1 MKGKKTTAKTS
12 KAKAVKRGKR
22 KTAKTSRKKA
32 VKTGKTKAVKRGKRT
47 TAKTSRKKVVKRGKR
62 KTAKTS
68 RKKAV
73 KTRKTK
79 AVKRGK
85 RVRKAK
91 KEADATVFREP
102 AVIVAAEPQS
112 SGMVSERLVSK
123 ILDREAD
130 QRRMLWQMA
139 EEMSRLGGAVQH
151 QHNMLTDLV
160 QHILHHADRQ
170 LPPGAPADEPSQAA
184 PPNESAA
191 TEADADAARVSQ
203 EELWQLQDAL
213 VEEQEFVDRLHRP
226 EAEDESAAAEADADA
241 ALVSQEELQNFQ
253 HALMEEQELVEHLR
267 SPNAEGASA
276 ATEAD
281 ADAALVPQDE
291 LLKLRDALVQEQELV
306 ERLRR
311 SKLEL
316 ERRAVAA
323 EAELDRAS
331 PARRKS
337 IWARLLGRDGET

>member
-1 MKGKKTTAKTS
+1 MKRKKT
-12 KAKAVKRGKR
+12 
-22 KTAKTSRKKA
+22 A
-32 VKTGKTKAVKRGKRT
+32 VKTGKTTAVKKRKKAAVKTRKTKVVKRGKRT
-47 TAKTSRKKVVKRGKR
+47 TAKT
-62 KTAKTS
+62 
-68 RKKAV
+68 
-73 KTRKTK
+73 RKTK
-79 AVKRGK
+79 AVRKGK

-91 KEADATVFREP
+91 TAADATVIRGP

-112 SGMVSERLVSK
+112 AGMVSERLVSK
-123 ILDREAD
+123 ILDREQD

-139 EEMSRLGGAVQH
+139 EEMSRIGGAIQH
-151 QHNMLTDLV
+151 QHHMLTDLV
-160 QHILHHADRQ
+160 QHIFHHADRQ
-170 LPPGAPADEPSQAA
+170 LPSGARADEPPQAA
-184 PPNESAA
+184 SPAAPSSASAESVPPNESAA
-191 TEADADAARVSQ
+191 AEADADAALISH

-226 EAEDESAAAEADADA
+226 EAEDKSAAAEADADA

-253 HALMEEQELVEHLR
+253 HALMEEQELLVR
-267 SPNAEGASA
+267 IRRPKAEDASA

-281 ADAALVPQDE
+281 ADATLVPQDE
-291 LLKLRDALVQEQELV
+291 LLRLRDALVQEEALV

-323 EAELDRAS
+323 EAELDKAS